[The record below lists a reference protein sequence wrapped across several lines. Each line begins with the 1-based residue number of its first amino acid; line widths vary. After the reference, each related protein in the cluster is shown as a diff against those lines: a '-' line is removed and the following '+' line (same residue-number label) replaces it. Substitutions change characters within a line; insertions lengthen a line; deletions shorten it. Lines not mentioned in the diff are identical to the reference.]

1 MEPLAARLLQLREL
15 AQAFQTAVEYLT
27 NMPLSSPTIRSS
39 LHTATT
45 EWQRLQTMQEAPAK
59 VSVLAEISA
68 ASESLLDV
76 VEKLTDHYQ
85 QAMQMLIGDRIGR
98 MGCGKVVC
106 PAGLEPA
113 TPSLEGWCSIQLS
126 YGQ

>member
-98 MGCGKVVC
+98 MG
-106 PAGLEPA
+106 
-113 TPSLEGWCSIQLS
+113 
-126 YGQ
+126 

>member
-1 MEPLAARLLQLREL
+1 MEPLAALLLQLRER

-27 NMPLSSPTIRSS
+27 NMPLSSPTIRS

-59 VSVLAEISA
+59 ASVLAEISA

-98 MGCGKVVC
+98 MG
-106 PAGLEPA
+106 
-113 TPSLEGWCSIQLS
+113 
-126 YGQ
+126 